1 MSSTLTRIQNRA
13 LALAGVLQAT
23 WLVDRIA
30 RTGAVDSASFN
41 ATIHSLFE
49 FDPES
54 PEAVYGGAQN
64 LQLGLRLL
72 RETLS
77 GSPPA
82 EQHPAIRYALGALHL
97 QKQLAKRPDMQATI
111 RSRLQ
116 HTAKKLDHFSQDIN
130 DISSS
135 IAAVYQDTISHF
147 RYRVQVN
154 GSLQQLQN
162 NNNADRI
169 RALLLA
175 AIRSAMLWRQLG
187 GRRWQLLLHRKAL
200 AQAAQQLLNGP

>member
-1 MSSTLTRIQNRA
+1 MSSSLSRIQNRA

-30 RTGAVDSASFN
+30 RTGSVDSASFN

-49 FDPES
+49 FDPDS
-54 PEAVYGGAQN
+54 PEAVYGSARN
-64 LQLGLRLL
+64 VEVGLRLL
-72 RETLS
+72 ADVLS
-77 GSPPA
+77 GSTSE
-82 EQHPAIRYALGALHL
+82 EQRPCIRYALGALHL
-97 QKQLAKRPDMQATI
+97 QKQLAKRPDMLTTI

-116 HTAKKLDHFSQDIN
+116 HTALKLDHFSQDIN

-135 IAAVYQDTISHF
+135 IAAIYQDTISHF

-154 GSLQQLQN
+154 GSMQQLQN
-162 NNNADRI
+162 PANADRI

-175 AIRSAMLWRQLG
+175 AIRSAVLWRQLG
-187 GRRWQLLLHRKAL
+187 GNRLQLILHRRALVQAARQLLD
-200 AQAAQQLLNGP
+200 QQ